1 MEKIDIKKFVKPQ
14 SLALFLALV
23 GISWAAPLARLAG
36 VDGYTAAWWRLLVGT
51 VITLLAHLLFI
62 GKPRFERDWTII
74 SILSGIFLA
83 LHFSLWLESLRHMT
97 VSSSTG
103 IVVSYPIIAGLY
115 DALVSREITAR
126 KFAGV
131 VIGFLG
137 VLVLS
142 TPWAGATLFGGIL
155 SFTAAIMAAAYII
168 IGRRVRK
175 REISTLSY
183 TLVAYGSALLFL
195 TGFVLAGRQPWNVP
209 QTSIP
214 YLILLGIVPMLLGH
228 SMINYSLR
236 YYPASAV
243 ATITLLE
250 PYGAG
255 ILAWLVIDEPV
266 PPVTAIGAF
275 LTILGAKIVLSSPS
289 QET

>member
-1 MEKIDIKKFVKPQ
+1 MYLLGQRTKTFIKPQ
-14 SLALFLALV
+14 SIALLLALI

-51 VITLLAHLLFI
+51 TITLLAHIVFI
-62 GKPRFERDWTII
+62 GKPKFEKNWALI
-74 SILSGIFLA
+74 SVLSGVFLA
-83 LHFSLWLESLRHMT
+83 LHFALWLESLRHMT

-115 DALVSREITAR
+115 DALVSREITTK
-126 KFAGV
+126 KFLGV

-168 IGRRVRK
+168 IGRKVRK
-175 REISTLSY
+175 EEIPTLSY

-195 TGFVLAGRQPWNVP
+195 TSFTLVGRQPWNVP
-209 QTSIP
+209 QPSIP
-214 YLILLGIVPMLLGH
+214 FLILLGIVPMLLGH

-243 ATITLLE
+243 ATVTLLE

-255 ILAWLVIDEPV
+255 ILAWLVIGEPV
-266 PPVTAIGAF
+266 PPVTAIGAL
-275 LTILGAKIVLSSPS
+275 LTITGAKIVLSSPT
-289 QET
+289 Q